1 MANRRKVVDNIARGA
16 DRMKESKMNIV
27 YLPIDSI
34 KPYERNPRNNDKAV
48 EKVKNSIEAFGWQQ
62 PIVVD
67 KDNVIIVGHTRWKA
81 AKELGQTLV
90 PCQIAEELT
99 DEEVRAYR
107 IADNKVSELSEWDE
121 GLLDLEMLDINID
134 MSLFGFDIDVELNSE
149 KKVEREKTV
158 KAMELKAFEHHDYIV
173 FVFNNQMD
181 WLNAVQEFGLER
193 VDAGYGKTKKIGLG
207 RVIDGKRL
215 LEKVG
220 HPGVDTESGQ
230 SE

>member
-1 MANRRKVVDNIARGA
+1 
-16 DRMKESKMNIV
+16 MKESKMNIV

-107 IADNKVSELSEWDE
+107 IADNKVSELSEWNE

-134 MSLFGFDIDVELNSE
+134 MSLFGFDIDVELNNE

-173 FVFNNQMD
+173 FVFSNQMD
-181 WLNAVQEFGLER
+181 WLNTVQEFGLEK

-220 HPGVDTESGQ
+220 HPGGDTESGQ